1 MESTKNFKNIK
12 DYLDHWDLFFEEWVK
27 DKEGCFEN
35 DPIWS
40 SENRRGKGDKKL
52 DFQVLPQP
60 YLGDIKNHSVITL
73 NLNPSRYSKSKEYKK
88 FEKEIKPI
96 FDKAKDYYTYAKE
109 FPTYDIKFWQ
119 NQAKWIDRIFQNLDN
134 QLDMN
139 DSEKIRPFAIEICPW
154 GSKAFQKLDIDDMS
168 EIVEYMDKHVFDI
181 IKKANEYSKLKIVL
195 SVGKAYYDIFKK
207 SEFQKLEEI
216 SSKPFEKEFKFSSD
230 NDNTYLKCLSQSENK
245 KFIDEKISKI
255 PYNWP
260 IKFVKRSFS
269 IWEKDGILYFNTY
282 ASGSNSP
289 PGDHFDEIQ
298 NDLIKRHLQKN

>member
-1 MESTKNFKNIK
+1 MELTKNFKNIK

-40 SENRRGKGDKKL
+40 SENRRGTGDKKL

-154 GSKAFQKLDIDDMS
+154 GSKAFQKLDIYDMS
-168 EIVEYMDKHVFDI
+168 EIV
-181 IKKANEYSKLKIVL
+181 
-195 SVGKAYYDIFKK
+195 
-207 SEFQKLEEI
+207 
-216 SSKPFEKEFKFSSD
+216 
-230 NDNTYLKCLSQSENK
+230 
-245 KFIDEKISKI
+245 
-255 PYNWP
+255 
-260 IKFVKRSFS
+260 
-269 IWEKDGILYFNTY
+269 
-282 ASGSNSP
+282 
-289 PGDHFDEIQ
+289 
-298 NDLIKRHLQKN
+298 